1 MDMDTWEPNLSAGP
15 LIAIAATAVAAILLL
30 VIYFRLHAF
39 LTLVIVSVFTA
50 LAAGIP
56 LAGVPAT
63 LTKGFG
69 TTLASVALLVG
80 LGAMI
85 GRLVEYSGGAKSL
98 AEALISKFG
107 QDKAPFA
114 LGVASLI
121 MGFPIFFDAGLIV
134 MLPVVFAVARRLKG
148 PLLAYGIPVA
158 GAFSVM
164 HVYLPPHPGPV
175 AASEFFGADIGLILL
190 FGLIVGLP
198 TWYLSGYRWGIY
210 LGKKYD
216 FKVSDVLL
224 GPVQDDAQVKSPVS
238 PGVVV
243 AIMAIPMVLIF
254 GNTGL
259 STLAAA
265 GVVDKSAGWVQVL
278 VFLGQTSIALLI
290 TTVIAIVVLGLR
302 RGVDKAALEKL
313 LDGALGPICSV
324 VLITGAGGMFG
335 QVLRTSG
342 IGDALAESMST
353 LGIPVILAC
362 YLISVALRLAQG
374 SATVALTTA
383 AALMAPAVEAGG
395 YSSVQLALIVL
406 ATAAGSVFASHV
418 NDSGFWLVGRLMGMD
433 VATTLRTWTM
443 NQLLVSVIGFALV
456 VVLFGASTLVGVG

>member
-1 MDMDTWEPNLSAGP
+1 MIMTSA
-15 LIAIAATAVAAILLL
+15 T
-30 VIYFRLHAF
+30 RLHAF

-56 LAGVPAT
+56 LSGVPET

-69 TTLASVALLVG
+69 ATLASVALLVG

-85 GRLVEYSGGAKSL
+85 GRLVEHSGGAKSL
-98 AEALISKFG
+98 AEALIGKFG
-107 QDKAPFA
+107 EDKAPLA

-134 MLPVVFAVARRLKG
+134 MLPVVFAVGRRLNG

-164 HVYLPPHPGPV
+164 HVFLPPHPGPV

-190 FGLIVGLP
+190 FGLLIAIP
-198 TWYLSGYRWGIY
+198 TWYLSGYRWGLY
-210 LGKKYD
+210 LGKRYH
-216 FKVSDVLL
+216 FKVSDLLL
-224 GPVQDDAQVKSPVS
+224 GPAQDDAALNNPAS

-243 AIMAIPMVLIF
+243 GIMAIPMALIF

-265 GVVDKSAGWVQVL
+265 GVVDKQAGWVQLL

-290 TTVIAIVVLGLR
+290 TTLVAMVVLGLR
-302 RGVDKAALEKL
+302 RGVDKANLEKL

-342 IGDALAESMST
+342 ICSCVDTCGFCALKSHSSLT
-353 LGIPVILAC
+353 GRIVISKYPSLSSL
-362 YLISVALRLAQG
+362 YLIAFSIRR
-374 SATVALTTA
+374 
-383 AALMAPAVEAGG
+383 AVSTSIRT
-395 YSSVQLALIVL
+395 SSP
-406 ATAAGSVFASHV
+406 FA
-418 NDSGFWLVGRLMGMD
+418 
-433 VATTLRTWTM
+433 
-443 NQLLVSVIGFALV
+443 
-456 VVLFGASTLVGVG
+456 